1 MGDDADGDR
10 CPFALSAGPGPG
22 SAPVGRPRPLRK
34 TGSNFYVLRAPD
46 RPDHTIPHL
55 SAREG
60 DFVLD
65 VLMLGLVAAF
75 FAAGLVYVFL
85 CDRL

>member
-1 MGDDADGDR
+1 
-10 CPFALSAGPGPG
+10 
-22 SAPVGRPRPLRK
+22 
-34 TGSNFYVLRAPD
+34 VLRAPY

-65 VLMLGLVAAF
+65 ILMFGLVAAF